1 MTEHVDPQEV
11 MARLRAAMEPGSTES
26 AVDDLI
32 ADLHPADLAEIIDSL
47 DADERVD
54 FFRRIPA
61 DLRAETLAEVG
72 EGAEPLE
79 ELLGVEA
86 YAEDEVAHERRG

>member
-32 ADLHPADLAEIIDSL
+32 AELHPAVLA
-47 DADERVD
+47 
-54 FFRRIPA
+54 
-61 DLRAETLAEVG
+61 
-72 EGAEPLE
+72 
-79 ELLGVEA
+79 
-86 YAEDEVAHERRG
+86 